1 MKMEQTERSV
11 TSAIKFRRRGITQ
24 NKARRGIT
32 QNKARRGITQN
43 KARRGITQNK
53 ARRGITQNKAYNKF
67 YLSYRADRL
76 KTVSFVPE

>member
-11 TSAIKFRRRGITQ
+11 TSAIKFR
-24 NKARRGIT
+24 RRGIT